1 MRGVLPMV
9 SRMLLHFMC
18 ESFSSGELKTQLR
31 EFGKICPAQ
40 FRSGVPFGSENERRV
55 RDILLAVAGLVG
67 IAGEGNGTKKY
78 LVWNAMGA
86 DCWVLAGSASGT
98 VCARGGYDGYEC

>member
-1 MRGVLPMV
+1 
-9 SRMLLHFMC
+9 MC

-67 IAGEGNGTKKY
+67 IAGE
-78 LVWNAMGA
+78 
-86 DCWVLAGSASGT
+86 
-98 VCARGGYDGYEC
+98 